1 MLETTP
7 LWKDSYTM
15 LEGIAGIGLILLSTL
30 DMERKSEWADLFLL

>member
-15 LEGIAGIGLILLSTL
+15 LEGIAGIGLILMSSP
-30 DMERKSEWADLFLL
+30 DMEQKSEWTDLFLL